1 MSDKSET
8 TDKGQGETA
17 AEATG
22 KALVPTSAKAD
33 GKADAAPPEGL
44 RALAMDYP
52 FALLAGGI
60 VAGVVIGALLP
71 RPNPGR
77 LARNVG
83 ALAGV
88 VGELGLAYARRA
100 VDGVSEVAETAA
112 EAGGKM
118 AEAVG
123 ERTSGLVG
131 AAADTVGSYSG
142 KAAET
147 AENAVANLRHSAEGL
162 ARQVIRLTSH
172 LRH

>member
-1 MSDKSET
+1 MVSDKSQATE
-8 TDKGQGETA
+8 KGERKNAG
-17 AEATG
+17 ATPG
-22 KALVPTSAKAD
+22 QDLVPAPV
-33 GKADAAPPEGL
+33 KADAAPPEGL
-44 RALAMDYP
+44 RALVMDYP

-71 RPNPGR
+71 RPNTSR

-88 VGELGLAYARRA
+88 VGELGLSYARRA
-100 VDGVSEVAETAA
+100 VDGVSEAAGTAA
-112 EAGGKM
+112 EAGGRM
-118 AEAVG
+118 
-123 ERTSGLVG
+123 
-131 AAADTVGSYSG
+131 ADTVGDRTADLIGAAGETVGTYSG
-142 KAAET
+142 KAVET